1 MADGKSRPPAE
12 TSAEYS
18 PRLWP
23 ATKSGVMPCLARVR
37 NAATDTARMA
47 GCVLAVS
54 FSSSS
59 VPSQHILKSSKPT
72 AASASS
78 KTPLAS
84 GKLSARSRPMPG
96 YCEAWP
102 GNKNASLPIVFFAVR
117 LVQLQH
123 RELQRLKP
131 HVKGLP
137 AAGLKPRPT
146 KITLRRDKNHST
158 SIQHFNTGA
167 QKSPGADSDS
177 ECFRVSGS
185 YCGG

>member
-1 MADGKSRPPAE
+1 MAEGKSRPPAE

-23 ATKSGVMPCLARVR
+23 ATK
-37 NAATDTARMA
+37 TARMA

-102 GNKNASLPIVFFAVR
+102 GNKNASLPIVFFCGETGATAKPGTSAAKAARQVR
-117 LVQLQH
+117 TGGGAEAPPYQDY
-123 RELQRLKP
+123 
-131 HVKGLP
+131 
-137 AAGLKPRPT
+137 
-146 KITLRRDKNHST
+146 LRRYKNHST

-167 QKSPGADSDS
+167 QKSLGADSDS

>member
-1 MADGKSRPPAE
+1 MAEGKSRPPAE

-37 NAATDTARMA
+37 KAATETARMA

-102 GNKNASLPIVFFAVR
+102 GNKNASLPIVFFCGETGATTTPR
-117 LVQLQH
+117 TS
-123 RELQRLKP
+123 
-131 HVKGLP
+131 
-137 AAGLKPRPT
+137 AAKAARQRPT
-146 KITLRRDKNHST
+146 GGGAEAPPYQDYFKARQKPLDVDSTLQQRGAKITWRR
-158 SIQHFNTGA
+158 
-167 QKSPGADSDS
+167 
-177 ECFRVSGS
+177 FRQ
-185 YCGG
+185 